1 MLLRRITSLLLL
13 LAVSTGLASY
23 AIETTTKT
31 LKRAPIAKP
40 FKTAKHRTSKYSSR
54 SASSKSAKTA
64 SSRSASASRT
74 TTTAATKTAVS
85 LQPKSPSV
93 VLSREALTQRIEQS
107 LASPR
112 LGIENPR
119 ALRPFFDQLHQL
131 ELDPKAQLVRV
142 IQFGDSH
149 TAGDTFTGALRTL
162 FQQKF
167 GDGGAGFTFAGYPF
181 AGYHIHGTKRAQ
193 STGWLA
199 LGTHLNDIGDG
210 MVGMG
215 GVSLRTEAAGNWVSL
230 DADATSLQ
238 VQYLIQPNGG
248 SIEIRDN
255 DTLVATVSTASS
267 DSLAPDTAGHFD
279 IPVEPGPHHFEV
291 LTIDQA
297 PVRLLGLST
306 ENAAGV
312 TYEAAGINGAEASL
326 FLRWNEALQQ
336 TLVAEVNPALIVLAY
351 GTNEAGDRNWTEEG
365 YAAMFQRIIERCR
378 RLAPNASILV
388 VGPPDRALRAGRR
401 AWKPFAGVDRIVAAQ
416 RTVCRKLNCAYWDQ
430 RSRMG
435 GLGSMRDWVSI
446 SWAQPDHTHF
456 TGEGYTE
463 LASALFSDITEQYDR
478 YQPPLTRAQ
487 GETNENNKTK

>member
-1 MLLRRITSLLLL
+1 MLLQRLATALLLI
-13 LAVSTGLASY
+13 AISGSIASR
-23 AIETTTKT
+23 ATSPENSATPI
-31 LKRAPIAKP
+31 KRAPTAKP
-40 FKTAKHRTSKYSSR
+40 FKTKTKGRKPKTS
-54 SASSKSAKTA
+54 
-64 SSRSASASRT
+64 SRT
-74 TTTAATKTAVS
+74 TTTKSAATTSTASKPASTTQAVTHTTTAT
-85 LQPKSPSV
+85 LRPAT
-93 VLSREALTQRIEQS
+93 LTALGTREAITARVMHA
-107 LASPR
+107 LANTK

-119 ALRPFFDQLHQL
+119 ALQPFFDQLHLL
-131 ELDPKAQLVRV
+131 EADPGSQLVRV

-149 TAGDTFTGALRTL
+149 TAGDSFTGALRTL

-167 GDGGAGFTFAGYPF
+167 GDGGAGFQFAGYPF

-215 GVSLRTEAAGNWVSL
+215 GVSLSTAAAGNWVSL
-230 DADATSLQ
+230 DADATSIQ

-255 DTLVATVSTASS
+255 DTLIATVSTASS

-279 IPVEPGPHHFEV
+279 APVLPGPHHFEV
-291 LTIDQA
+291 LTIDPA

-306 ENAAGV
+306 ENSAGV

-336 TLVAEVNPALIVLAY
+336 TLMLESNPALIVLSY

-378 RLAPNASILV
+378 RLAPNAAILV

-416 RTVCRKLNCAYWDQ
+416 RSVCHQMHCAYWDQ

-463 LASALFSDITEQYDR
+463 LASALFSDIVQQYDT
-478 YQPPLTRAQ
+478 YETPLTRAQ
-487 GETNENNKTK
+487 GETK

>member
-1 MLLRRITSLLLL
+1 MLSRRLTTALLVLAISVGATSL
-13 LAVSTGLASY
+13 A
-23 AIETTTKT
+23 TTTAI
-31 LKRAPIAKP
+31 KRAPIAKP
-40 FKTAKHRTSKYSSR
+40 FKTKTKKGRKPKPSS
-54 SASSKSAKTA
+54 KTA
-64 SSRSASASRT
+64 STKSVTTKSTTHTSTART
-74 TTTAATKTAVS
+74 TAVS
-85 LQPKSPSV
+85 LRTPSPTTV
-93 VLSREALTQRIEQS
+93 ASREVITNRIERS
-107 LASPR
+107 LASPK

-149 TAGDTFTGALRTL
+149 TAGDSFTGALRTL

-167 GDGGAGFTFAGYPF
+167 GDGGAGFSFAGYPF

-255 DTLVATVSTASS
+255 DTLIATVSTASS
-267 DSLAPDTAGHFD
+267 DALAPDTAGHFD
-279 IPVEPGPHHFEV
+279 APVEPGPHHFEV
-291 LTIDQA
+291 LTVDPA

-336 TLVAEVNPALIVLAY
+336 TLMLETNPALIVLSY

-388 VGPPDRALRAGRR
+388 VGPPDRAMRAGRR
-401 AWKPFAGVDRIVAAQ
+401 AWKPFSGVDRIVAAQ
-416 RTVCRKLNCAYWDQ
+416 RSVCRQMHCAYWDQ

-435 GLGSMRDWVSI
+435 GFGSMRDWVSI

-463 LASALFSDITEQYDR
+463 LASALFSDIVLQYDS
-478 YQPPLTRAQ
+478 YSPAPLTRAQ
-487 GETNENNKTK
+487 GETK